1 MFRTEKKLGS
11 VKSLI
16 SIYRSVDVKI
26 YIYFNSD
33 VTVRLDNL
41 SGPQHAG
48 FGLRTWVFW
57 LSSLK
62 KSSLRDAEEGEPDEQ
77 RRPLNSPFDS
87 TRQAKI

>member
-1 MFRTEKKLGS
+1 MFRTEKKLGA
-11 VKSLI
+11 VKRLI

-48 FGLRTWVFW
+48 FGLRAWVFW
-57 LSSLK
+57 LTRKGCVILN
-62 KSSLRDAEEGEPDEQ
+62 LRLEVY
-77 RRPLNSPFDS
+77 R
-87 TRQAKI
+87 